1 MSARKGPQDAF
12 RSVNDAS
19 NVKSPD
25 SASYALLNALIEA
38 FTLIPKGMPD
48 ISSLDTTDPGRFRQV
63 AVAIL
68 ADLRQ
73 LGTTRA
79 ECIAQAN
86 DAIAKIETVRRESLT
101 QIDERITLRLDQ
113 LQVITRGMKGEKS
126 DG

>member
-12 RSVNDAS
+12 RPVNDAS

-38 FTLIPKGMPD
+38 FALIPKGMPD
-48 ISSLDTTDPGRFRQV
+48 VSSLDTTDLGQV

-101 QIDERITLRLDQ
+101 QIDERIILRLDQ
-113 LQVITRGMKGEKS
+113 LQVITCGMKGEKS